1 MGKRMQNKGMTL
13 VELII
18 TIAIIAV
25 LVGFMAPQ
33 YLKYVHNTKVSVDI
47 RNAQTIAKACDAAFA
62 AGTTGYGAGD
72 SPTVLPDGQSF
83 PAAAVNGATN
93 WNITIGNTGVTS
105 ITLDGMAIYPEPK
118 VAGGY
123 YDSLYR

>member
-1 MGKRMQNKGMTL
+1 MTL

-47 RNAQTIAKACDAAFA
+47 RNAQAIAKACDVAFA
-62 AGTTGYGAGD
+62 AGTAGYEAGD

-83 PAAAVNGATN
+83 PAAAVNGSTN
-93 WNITIGNTGVTS
+93 WNVTIGSAGVSS

-118 VAGGY
+118 VTGGY
-123 YDSLYR
+123 YDVLYR

>member
-1 MGKRMQNKGMTL
+1 MKRRMQNKGMTL

-25 LVGFMAPQ
+25 LVGFLAPQ
-33 YLKYVHNTKVSVDI
+33 YLKYVHNSKVSVDI
-47 RNAQTIAKACDAAFA
+47 RNAQAIAKACNVAFA
-62 AGTTGYGAGD
+62 AGTAGYGAGD

-83 PAAAVNGATN
+83 PAAAVNGATD
-93 WNITIGNTGVTS
+93 WEVTIGNAGVTT
-105 ITLDGMAIYPEPK
+105 ITLDGMVIYPEPK
-118 VAGGY
+118 VSGGY